1 MLSKNSSIAVT
12 SRSFSKNEELKR
24 KLKSHFSNVKFN
36 DSGVNFSDDD
46 LIKFLQN
53 CEGAIVSE
61 DNLNREVIE
70 QLPHLKVVSKFGV
83 GTDTIDIKYLKK
95 KNIKFH

>member
-83 GTDTIDIKYLKK
+83 GTDTIDIKYLKRK
-95 KNIKFH
+95 T